1 MIIIIITFVIIT
13 IIIRMRGTIV
23 EMFTCPSQPSPASPQ
38 GLQSSSEQPASIVVG
53 HDTTF
58 DHAIFKLSFDQK
70 IVMITPPWTAS
81 SSSSLF
87 WWQYEYL
94 QQEAVLGEPLHRS
107 DQDVDESQPIA
118 IPLSLTP
125 GEVRF
130 EHLAKVVVVKKMV
143 NLADVMLILMCM
155 MLMLTAT
162 WLSLS
167 CSLQYCWQLVC
178 SAQYL

>member
-1 MIIIIITFVIIT
+1 
-13 IIIRMRGTIV
+13 MRGAIV
-23 EMFTCPSQPSPASPQ
+23 EILLVFTCPSQPSPASPQ
-38 GLQSSSEQPASIVVG
+38 GLQSSSEQPASSVVG
-53 HDTTF
+53 HNTTF
-58 DHAIFKLSFDQK
+58 YDVIFIVISSKHRNDHTTMCSIIIIIK
-70 IVMITPPWTAS
+70 
-81 SSSSLF
+81 F

-107 DQDVDESQPIA
+107 DQDVHESQPIA

-125 GEVRF
+125 GEVRL
-130 EHLAKVVVVKKMV
+130 EHLAKVVVVKEMV
-143 NLADVMLILMCM
+143 NLADVMLILMCI